1 SAGHALALG
10 YLLAIGFGFW
20 LYLQT
25 HVASKRSRIAVTGLL
40 WLGLVAAYSR
50 GPWIGAVAIYLV
62 FMSIGRGALK
72 RIFKATAAVT
82 VVLVAVSFS
91 PLGDRIFKVLP
102 FFGGSVNVETVTYR
116 QQLAARSWELIQEH
130 PFFGDQLVYQHMED
144 LRQGEGIIDLVN
156 IWA

>member
-1 SAGHALALG
+1 
-10 YLLAIGFGFW
+10 
-20 LYLQT
+20 
-25 HVASKRSRIAVTGLL
+25 
-40 WLGLVAAYSR
+40 AAYSR

-62 FMSIGRGALK
+62 FMSIGRGALT

-130 PFFGDQLVYQHMED
+130 PFLGDQFVYKHMED
-144 LRQGEGIIDLVN
+144 LGKGEGFIDLVN
-156 IWA
+156 IWAEIALFYGLVGLFFFAGFILLSLSRAFRAARQATVSDPDFAR